1 MTNDLNSL
9 PLAQFYPQNLLIK
22 SVLTENDVIHIE
34 MRSQTK
40 KCNCPKCMTE
50 SSSMHATHH
59 RKVQD

>member
-40 KCNCPKCMTE
+40 NVT
-50 SSSMHATHH
+50 ALN
-59 RKVQD
+59 V

>member
-40 KCNCPKCMTE
+40 ACNASPQ
-50 SSSMHATHH
+50 SSRLTNI
-59 RKVQD
+59 RKKSYS